1 MAVISKLLLFLQNAV
16 EEYVYEIRGRIHDEL
31 EKFISDDDR
40 DKFSLQL
47 EDTENW
53 LYEEGE
59 DCKKQIYLDKLAEL
73 KVRVMWCFI
82 LIYLFLLFFSLNA
95 LVIENLT

>member
-73 KVRVMWCFI
+73 KVRVM
-82 LIYLFLLFFSLNA
+82 
-95 LVIENLT
+95 